1 MAANEGSI
9 LKKLAQSPLV
19 MNFVES
25 KGGYWDHQDWLDFLS
40 EIRAKGYGPIE
51 LDKLG
56 LLLEAKK
63 AEYLATQKA

>member
-25 KGGYWDHQDWLDFLS
+25 KGGYWDHQDWLDF
-40 EIRAKGYGPIE
+40 R
-51 LDKLG
+51 DKTVCMG
-56 LLLEAKK
+56 V
-63 AEYLATQKA
+63 QFFIV